1 MKKLFVLVLAALV
14 FASCQSLP
22 EKFEAFVSDVEANY
36 ESYSEL
42 EWNAVNQKYEEFK
55 MEFVKKYDKLNS
67 AEIEYMNKAFGRYD
81 AVIVKA
87 KIKDVADGVK
97 RFFGKAGDYIEGLVD
112 GIAKDS
118 TSVK

>member
-1 MKKLFVLVLAALV
+1 
-14 FASCQSLP
+14 
-22 EKFEAFVSDVEANY
+22 
-36 ESYSEL
+36 
-42 EWNAVNQKYEEFK
+42 
-55 MEFVKKYDKLNS
+55 
-67 AEIEYMNKAFGRYD
+67 MNKAFGRYD